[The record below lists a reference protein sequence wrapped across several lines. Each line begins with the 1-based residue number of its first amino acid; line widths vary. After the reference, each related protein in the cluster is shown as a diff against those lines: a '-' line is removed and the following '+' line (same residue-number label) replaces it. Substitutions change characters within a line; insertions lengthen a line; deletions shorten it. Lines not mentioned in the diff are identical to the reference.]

1 MVNQRSSPCRRS
13 TGRLISAGPRPWC
26 CSPSQVPV
34 YQFGVNKLY
43 KTPRVWRGLRARLAQ
58 QLAMPMVLW
67 WGWWGTNQP
76 LDDAQVYTV
85 VGAPFPASQYKLE
98 EIDKAHAGRYGES

>member
-1 MVNQRSSPCRRS
+1 
-13 TGRLISAGPRPWC
+13 
-26 CSPSQVPV
+26 
-34 YQFGVNKLY
+34 VNKLY

-58 QLAMPMVLW
+58 QLALPMVLW

-98 EIDKAHAGRYGES
+98 EIDKAHAGQQGGHGHGTLGWRPDSDGK